1 MLKLEKINKQVGNF
15 SLSDITVTVESGEYF
30 MLIGESGS
38 GKSMLLDTIIGV
50 LQPDSGSLTL
60 DGISLLHLPIQDRN
74 LGIVYQK
81 PTLFPHMTVE
91 ENISYPLKI
100 RKIKRENLHTEIQRL
115 ARDTEILP
123 LLHRRIDSL
132 SGGEMQRV
140 TIARTLATNPKV
152 LLLDEPMSYLDVQ
165 LKRGIRSLLRK
176 LNRAG
181 QTIIHVTH
189 DYDEA
194 WSLADKI
201 AIIEQGRILQVGT
214 PQEVFEQPASVF
226 VANFIG
232 INNFFKATIDRISGD
247 ISRSLVK
254 VGAFEIQLNT
264 SYADVC
270 SCFVIIPGSAV
281 QVTEGI
287 SKSRAVNS
295 YKGRV
300 VDMHPVAEGFEL
312 TVDVGILLITQLTSE
327 TYQQLQPEQGKE
339 VCVEIDEKHIKIQT
353 DKKIL
358 PNKTGI

>member
-1 MLKLEKINKQVGNF
+1 MLKLEKISKKAGNF
-15 SLSDITVTVESGEYF
+15 SLKDIDFTVEDGEYF

-38 GKSMLLDTIIGV
+38 GKSMLLDTITGV
-50 LQPDSGSLTL
+50 ITPDSGDLL
-60 DGISLLHLPIQDRN
+60 FNGLSLLNLPIQDRN

-100 RKIKRENLHTEIQRL
+100 RKIKKDVVATEIQRL

-123 LLHRRIDSL
+123 LLHRSVDSL

-165 LKRGIRSLLRK
+165 LKRGIRALLRK

-189 DYDEA
+189 DYHEA

-201 AIIEQGRILQVGT
+201 AIIEKGRILQTGT
-214 PQEVFEQPASVF
+214 PQEVFEHPASVF

-232 INNFFKATIDRISGD
+232 INNFFKATIENLSGGMVK
-247 ISRSLVK
+247 SVVK
-254 VGAFEIQLNT
+254 VGAFEIQINT
-264 SYADVC
+264 SYPDG
-270 SCFVIIPGSAV
+270 SSGFVTIPESAIGV
-281 QVTEGI
+281 
-287 SKSRAVNS
+287 SRSSSTLGLKNTYS
-295 YKGRV
+295 GKV
-300 VDMHPVAEGFEL
+300 VDIHLVADGFEL
-312 TVDVGILLITQLTSE
+312 TVDVGIHLVTQLTSE
-327 TYQQLQPEQGKE
+327 TYQHIQPTQGEAVVLEVDEQLVRFQ
-339 VCVEIDEKHIKIQT
+339 IDR
-353 DKKIL
+353 
-358 PNKTGI
+358 